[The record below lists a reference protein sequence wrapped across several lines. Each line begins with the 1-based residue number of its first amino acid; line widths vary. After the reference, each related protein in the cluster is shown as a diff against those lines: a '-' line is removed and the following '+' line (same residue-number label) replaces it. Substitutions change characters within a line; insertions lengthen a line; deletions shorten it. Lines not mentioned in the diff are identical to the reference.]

1 LIPIL
6 ARTWEE
12 LGAALQH
19 RRHHPHPNP
28 PPAPVGPSCPVVDV
42 RLINRSTVVHDS
54 ELLAA
59 LVDLQTQ
66 VSHDFA
72 PIWLIEAE
80 LIVGGTPAQGEY
92 VLYVEDDSTVQ
103 GALGYHEEAGGVPTG
118 HVFAKT
124 SQENGISWTSVASHE
139 LLEMLGDPRTVLAA
153 VVDPNGDGKSGRIVM
168 AEACD
173 AVEQSSYTVGQTE
186 VSNFVYPAWWDTTAS
201 GPFDHLGQL
210 TAPLELLPGG
220 SYIGCID
227 FTSAVGWQQQT
238 AEKAPSK

>member
-1 LIPIL
+1 MIPIL
-6 ARTWEE
+6 TRTWEDLE
-12 LGAALQH
+12 AALQH

-28 PPAPVGPSCPVVDV
+28 PPTPISTSCPQVSVCVV
-42 RLINRSTVVHDS
+42 NRSTVVS
-54 ELLAA
+54 VTELAA
-59 LVDLQTQ
+59 AMVDLQTQ

-72 PIWLIEAE
+72 PIWLIEAD
-80 LIVGGTPAQGEY
+80 LVTGAPAAGDY
-92 VLYVEDDSTVQ
+92 ILSIEDDSTVQ

-124 SQENGISWTSVASHE
+124 SQENGVHWTSVASHE

-153 VVDPNGDGKSGRIVM
+153 VVDPNGDGRSGRIVM

-186 VSNFVYPAWWDTTAS
+186 VSNFVYPAWWDTTAT

-210 TAPLELLPGG
+210 KAPLELLPGG
-220 SYIGCID
+220 SYIGYID
-227 FTSAVGWQQQT
+227 FTSSAGWQQQT